1 LITIININEK
11 MRQISLLFF
20 LTLFIISCSDNK
32 HEISEEGHKNVKRV
46 GMVVKLKPEV
56 IDEYKEL
63 HADGNKGVRDL
74 LEKYNM
80 RNFSIFLV
88 QLADS
93 NWYEFA
99 YYEYWGD
106 NLDEDMKKLAEEPRH
121 IEWLS
126 KCDPMQEGIVEE
138 QEGWYHMDKIYF
150 NY

>member
-1 LITIININEK
+1 MITIININEK
-11 MRQISLLFF
+11 MRQISLLFI
-20 LTLFIISCSDNK
+20 LPLFIMSCSNNK
-32 HEISEEGHKNVKRV
+32 NAISEEWHKDVKRV

-56 IDEYKEL
+56 IDKYKEL
-63 HADGNKGVRDL
+63 HADDNTGVRDL

-80 RNFSIFLV
+80 RNFSIFLL

-106 NLDEDMKKLAEEPRH
+106 NLEEDMKNLAEEPRN
-121 IEWLS
+121 IEWL
-126 KCDPMQEGIVEE
+126 KECDPMQEGIFEG
-138 QEGWYHMDKIYF
+138 QEGWYQMDRIYY

>member
-1 LITIININEK
+1 MRIINLLLILSLFVMSCNKDKNVINKEW
-11 MRQISLLFF
+11 
-20 LTLFIISCSDNK
+20 
-32 HEISEEGHKNVKRV
+32 HKDVKRV
-46 GMVVKLKPEV
+46 GMVVKVKPEV
-56 IDEYKEL
+56 IDEYKKL
-63 HADGNKGVRDL
+63 HADGNAGVRDL

-80 RNFSIFLV
+80 RNFSIYLV

-106 NLDEDMKKLAEEPRH
+106 NLEENMKKLAEEPRN

-126 KCDPMQEGIVEE
+126 KCDPMQEGIFEE